1 MRLVPLS
8 RGVNVLEFMP
18 PGIAQPADLPHCSV
32 WWTDIMQLKRPSV
45 CWQATDTLFE
55 RLAVRNRTLPVGFKK
70 LADFVE
76 AVIGACFLDAGVQGG
91 ISAIKA
97 FGVWPTYSRSHHV
110 LPLSVSASATASD
123 SYLDTG
129 VKKAPGDATAGEG
142 PDIPPE
148 QWDQT
153 TDIPDTSGLAGT
165 QAVSGHGVSRHK
177 LEANLEYTFRNPAL
191 LLQAITHSSLA
202 NGRHNNERLEFLG
215 DAVLDLVVVSHVF
228 RRSESFQPEQL
239 HNEKQL
245 HTNNCNLARVA
256 YELNLDP
263 FILHDSHTL
272 DASFAAYSAAI
283 KRQKERAV
291 AVENK
296 TLADTMEAVIGAM
309 FLDCGKNLLSK
320 TSPGR

>member
-1 MRLVPLS
+1 
-8 RGVNVLEFMP
+8 VNREYF
-18 PGIAQPADLPHCSV
+18 GID
-32 WWTDIMQLKRPSV
+32 
-45 CWQATDTLFE
+45 
-55 RLAVRNRTLPVGFKK
+55 
-70 LADFVE
+70 
-76 AVIGACFLDAGVQGG
+76 
-91 ISAIKA
+91 
-97 FGVWPTYSRSHHV
+97 
-110 LPLSVSASATASD
+110 
-123 SYLDTG
+123 
-129 VKKAPGDATAGEG
+129 
-142 PDIPPE
+142 
-148 QWDQT
+148 
-153 TDIPDTSGLAGT
+153 
-165 QAVSGHGVSRHK
+165 K

>member
-1 MRLVPLS
+1 
-8 RGVNVLEFMP
+8 
-18 PGIAQPADLPHCSV
+18 
-32 WWTDIMQLKRPSV
+32 MQLKRPSV

-55 RLAVRNRTLPVGFKK
+55 RLAVCTRRLPVGLKK

-97 FGVWPTYSRSHHV
+97 FGTVAALYTGKGCASASA
-110 LPLSVSASATASD
+110 STSTSATASATASAIAAD
-123 SYLDTG
+123 SCQDIG

-142 PDIPPE
+142 PPTPP
-148 QWDQT
+148 
-153 TDIPDTSGLAGT
+153 IAGVAGT
-165 QAVSGHGVSRHK
+165 PSDTVNREYFGIDK

-202 NGRHNNERLEFLG
+202 SNYHNNERLEFLG
-215 DAVLDLVVVSHVF
+215 DAVLDLVVVAHVF
-228 RRSESFQPEQL
+228 RRSSSFQPEQL